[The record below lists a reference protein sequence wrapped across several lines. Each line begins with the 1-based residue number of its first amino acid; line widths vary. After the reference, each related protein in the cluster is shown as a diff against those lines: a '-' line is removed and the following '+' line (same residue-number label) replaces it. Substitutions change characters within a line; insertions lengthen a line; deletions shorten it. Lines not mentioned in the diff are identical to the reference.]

1 MGADVFKI
9 IKGKPVL
16 VDYVKDNAEIDEDTV
31 KKIREKYSEKD
42 ELKLHRQV
50 IKKGQLTPEF
60 EEYNTYVEQC
70 REEGKT
76 LKLSKNAFKGSLKK
90 VKIQDGDQERE
101 ILTIPDEG

>member
-1 MGADVFKI
+1 MGTDVFKI

-16 VDYVKDNAEIDEDTV
+16 VDYIKDNAEIDEDTT

-42 ELKLHRQV
+42 ELKLHRQC
-50 IKKGQLTPEF
+50 IKKGQLTAEF
-60 EEYNTYVEQC
+60 EEYNAFVEQC
-70 REEGKT
+70 RDGGKAI
-76 LKLSKNAFKGSLKK
+76 KLSKSTFKDSLRK

>member
-1 MGADVFKI
+1 MGFDVYKI
-9 IKGKPVL
+9 INGKPVL
-16 VDYVKDNAEIDEDTV
+16 TDYIKDNTEIDEETI

-42 ELKLHRQV
+42 ELKLHRTV
-50 IKKGQLTPEF
+50 IKEGQLTPEF

-76 LKLSKNAFKGSLKK
+76 LKLSKNAFKDSLKK

>member
-1 MGADVFKI
+1 MGTDVYKI
-9 IKGKPVL
+9 VNGKPVL
-16 VDYVKDNAEIDEDTV
+16 ANYIKDNAEIDEETIR
-31 KKIREKYSEKD
+31 KIREKYSEKD

-50 IKKGQLTPEF
+50 IKKGQLTAEF

>member
-1 MGADVFKI
+1 MGTDVYKI
-9 IKGKPVL
+9 VNGKPVL
-16 VDYVKDNAEIDEDTV
+16 ANYIKDNAEIDEETIR
-31 KKIREKYSEKD
+31 KIREKYSEKD
-42 ELKLHRQV
+42 ELKLHRTV
-50 IKKGQLTPEF
+50 IKEGQLTPEF

-76 LKLSKNAFKGSLKK
+76 LKLSKNAFKDSLKK

>member
-50 IKKGQLTPEF
+50 IKKGQLTADF

-76 LKLSKNAFKGSLKK
+76 LKLSKNAFKDSLKK

>member
-1 MGADVFKI
+1 MGFDVYKI
-9 IKGKPVL
+9 INGKPVL
-16 VDYVKDNAEIDEDTV
+16 TDYIKDNTEIDEETI

-42 ELKLHRQV
+42 ELKLHRTV
-50 IKKGQLTPEF
+50 IKEGQLTPEF

-76 LKLSKNAFKGSLKK
+76 LKLSKNAFKDSLRK
-90 VKIQDGDQERE
+90 VKLQDGDQERE

>member
-50 IKKGQLTPEF
+50 IKKGQLTADF
-60 EEYNTYVEQC
+60 EEYNTFVEQC
-70 REEGKT
+70 RDEGKA
-76 LKLSKNAFKGSLKK
+76 LKLAKKAFKDSLRI

-101 ILTIPDEG
+101 ILTTPDEG